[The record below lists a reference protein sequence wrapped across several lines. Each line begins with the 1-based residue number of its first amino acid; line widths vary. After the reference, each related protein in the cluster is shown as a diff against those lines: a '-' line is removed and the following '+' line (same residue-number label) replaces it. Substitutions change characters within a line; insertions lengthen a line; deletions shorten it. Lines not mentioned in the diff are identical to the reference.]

1 MWEKKMK
8 ALNHHSKIMYGKDLL
23 QLIDEEVDEQ
33 VFWEF
38 KKNYLELLQ
47 QLKPLEKFTATTS
60 HAILMD
66 YLTNSIITDRDEEL
80 QSKLNV

>member
-1 MWEKKMK
+1 MK

-47 QLKPLEKFTATTS
+47 QLKPLEKFVVEDLIESILIDDFNNEFLFLCVSDIIQCS
-60 HAILMD
+60 H
-66 YLTNSIITDRDEEL
+66 
-80 QSKLNV
+80 

>member
-1 MWEKKMK
+1 MK

-38 KKNYLELLQ
+38 KK
-47 QLKPLEKFTATTS
+47 T
-60 HAILMD
+60 I
-66 YLTNSIITDRDEEL
+66 
-80 QSKLNV
+80 

>member
-60 HAILMD
+60 HAMLMD
-66 YLTNSIITDRDEEL
+66 YLTNFIITDRDEEL
-80 QSKLNV
+80 QSRTNV